1 MKRNRFFLSLLFM
14 VLIVLFVILFF
25 TWLGRESIKNDSA
38 IREVAKEEV
47 DKLFSLY
54 NKGEYAEIYDLSCDS
69 FKNATARKDF
79 LTVME
84 TKMKILGEFKG
95 RKLQYSNVI
104 NSKSVELYYRV
115 DYINYSLIEEFNYI
129 KNDGQKI
136 CLQAMYMI
144 TPVRIYPNAMKNWG
158 CIITSTVL

>member
-25 TWLGRESIKNDSA
+25 TWLGRGNIKDDRA

-47 DKLFSLY
+47 DRLFSLY
-54 NKGEYAEIYDLSCDS
+54 NKREYGEIYDLSCDS
-69 FKNATARKDF
+69 FKDATARKDF
-79 LTVME
+79 LTVMG
-84 TKMKILGEFKG
+84 TKMEILGEFKG

-104 NSKSVELYYRV
+104 NSNSVELYYRA
-115 DYINYSLIEEFNYI
+115 DYINYSLIDEFNYI

-136 CLQAMYMI
+136 CLKAMYTDDSGKHGEVI
-144 TPVRIYPNAMKNWG
+144 K
-158 CIITSTVL
+158 LH

>member
-25 TWLGRESIKNDSA
+25 TWLGRENIKNDSA

-54 NKGEYAEIYDLSCDS
+54 NKGEYAEIYDFSCDS

-79 LTVME
+79 LTVMG

-129 KNDGQKI
+129 KNDG
-136 CLQAMYMI
+136 
-144 TPVRIYPNAMKNWG
+144 
-158 CIITSTVL
+158 

>member
-25 TWLGRESIKNDSA
+25 TWLGRENIKNDSA

-54 NKGEYAEIYDLSCDS
+54 NEGEYAEIYDLSCDS

-79 LTVME
+79 LTVMG

-104 NSKSVELYYRV
+104 NSKSVGLYYRV

-136 CLQAMYMI
+136 CLQAMYTDDAGKHGEVI
-144 TPVRIYPNAMKNWG
+144 K
-158 CIITSTVL
+158 LH

>member
-25 TWLGRESIKNDSA
+25 TWLGRENIKNDSA

-47 DKLFSLY
+47 DKFFSLY

-79 LTVME
+79 LTVMG

-95 RKLQYSNVI
+95 RK
-104 NSKSVELYYRV
+104 
-115 DYINYSLIEEFNYI
+115 
-129 KNDGQKI
+129 
-136 CLQAMYMI
+136 
-144 TPVRIYPNAMKNWG
+144 
-158 CIITSTVL
+158 